1 MLTVHAPQQS
11 TTWHPLPPPLVT
23 VWDSFLAGP
32 NYDVT
37 LSDTLTQVQTA
48 KVRNATDT
56 RVLNYYV
63 TLSHGSNLFALPCHI
78 HCSSGKQRQGQ
89 GTVGWARLSKF
100 NPAASGIILQ

>member
-1 MLTVHAPQQS
+1 M
-11 TTWHPLPPPLVT
+11 HPSKVPHGILFHLHGDCLGQFPGWV
-23 VWDSFLAGP
+23 LAGP

>member
-1 MLTVHAPQQS
+1 MASSS
-11 TTWHPLPPPLVT
+11 TSTVT

-63 TLSHGSNLFALPCHI
+63 TLSHGSNLFVCPVTYTAVPE
-78 HCSSGKQRQGQ
+78 KQRQGQ